1 MIMKREYIKPGIIPQ
16 SLTNESLL
24 ASTGPGANDQSNPT
38 VGGGGGSRYFDA
50 WDNSEEEDDW
60 NEE

>member
-1 MIMKREYIKPGIIPQ
+1 MKKEYIKPGIIPQ

-38 VGGGGGSRYFDA
+38 VGGGGSRYFDA